1 MAAPDNLLR
10 VDVQGDQIDVRYP
23 SAIDSSLR
31 SETIQSQD
39 VVRIVLERVD
49 HHVHWYLQHRSGW
62 TLHFHDGFE
71 NAAQVISWLED
82 FGGFS
87 TPVPSDIAGPGGEGT
102 VVWSSA

>member
-1 MAAPDNLLR
+1 MAAPDNVLR
-10 VDVQGDQIDVRYP
+10 VDVRGTQIEVRYP
-23 SAIDSSLR
+23 SAIDRVPR

-49 HHVHWYLQHRSGW
+49 DHIHWYLHHRAGW
-62 TLHFHDGFE
+62 TVHFHDGFE

-87 TPVPSDIAGPGGEGT
+87 VPIPDDIAGPGGEGT
-102 VVWSSA
+102 IVWSSA